1 MEFVDYETR
10 EKLLWT
16 SGEGCRNNNTISKQ
30 GITKINMNMKS
41 PLALLGF
48 GYYPHK
54 DTCDIFSENL
64 VSQILQL

>member
-1 MEFVDYETR
+1 MHYSKGFNSNYMEFVDYETR

-30 GITKINMNMKS
+30 GIPKINMNMKS

-48 GYYPHK
+48 G
-54 DTCDIFSENL
+54 
-64 VSQILQL
+64 